1 MRRQDIIQ
9 HHSVLSLSAGQHTKE
24 KINLVI
30 TLGILWTCRGL
41 VTDCWRSVPRSVIQ
55 LMYGLLT
62 WFLLHWKTQW
72 ASFWLD
78 VLCWQLFLPCCANAI
93 LCQKAWQCFF
103 PQYLLPHIKTP
114 LFIVNGGYDWWQV
127 NPLMS
132 LLSHGLATPP
142 SRSDLICF
150 PSWHLMQHAVSTL
163 TAWLFVLATAC
174 CVTQDTNF

>member
-1 MRRQDIIQ
+1 MSIFLAWC
-9 HHSVLSLSAGQHTKE
+9 V
-24 KINLVI
+24 
-30 TLGILWTCRGL
+30 
-41 VTDCWRSVPRSVIQ
+41 
-55 LMYGLLT
+55 MLT
-62 WFLLHWKTQW
+62 
-72 ASFWLD
+72 A
-78 VLCWQLFLPCCANAI
+78 LPCCTNAI

>member
-1 MRRQDIIQ
+1 M
-9 HHSVLSLSAGQHTKE
+9 
-24 KINLVI
+24 
-30 TLGILWTCRGL
+30 
-41 VTDCWRSVPRSVIQ
+41 IQ

-62 WFLLHWKTQW
+62 WFLLYWRTQW

-78 VLCWQLFLPCCANAI
+78 VLCWQLFLPCCTNAI

-142 SRSDLICF
+142 VGQISFAFQAGIWCN
-150 PSWHLMQHAVSTL
+150 MQYQHSQLGFLFWQLLAVSLKTPI
-163 TAWLFVLATAC
+163 FS
-174 CVTQDTNF
+174 CVDHA